1 MEEIYYR
8 IILAVLIITF
18 FVIRSPSV
26 RKASKNEKTIEKK
39 PKRER
44 FLVFLNFVGMVGI
57 PFIYIL
63 TTWLDFF
70 ALWIP
75 EFFRWI
81 GIVFCI
87 GGFILLIWIHRTLG
101 EHWSMVLELGENQ
114 KLVTTGPYSRI
125 RHPMYTFFYIF
136 VISTA
141 LISANL
147 FVGFFGIGVW
157 TLLYVVRI
165 NDEEEML
172 IEEFGEEYEKYITR
186 TGRLF
191 PRFRKSDT

>member
-1 MEEIYYR
+1 
-8 IILAVLIITF
+8 
-18 FVIRSPSV
+18 
-26 RKASKNEKTIEKK
+26 
-39 PKRER
+39 
-44 FLVFLNFVGMVGI
+44 MVGI